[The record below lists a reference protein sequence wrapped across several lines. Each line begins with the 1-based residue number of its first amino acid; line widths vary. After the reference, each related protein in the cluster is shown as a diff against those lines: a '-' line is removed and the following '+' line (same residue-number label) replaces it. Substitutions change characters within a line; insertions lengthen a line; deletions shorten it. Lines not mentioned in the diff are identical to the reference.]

1 MAFDSIASIIED
13 LRQGRMVIIVDD
25 EDRENEGD
33 LVMAAEK
40 VRPEDINFMVK
51 EARGLL
57 CLPVTA
63 ERAAALGLQPMV
75 QANQSPYHTN
85 FTISIEAAE
94 GVTTGISVAD
104 RARTIQAAVAR
115 NARAEDLVQPG
126 HIFPLI
132 ARPGGVLQRAG
143 HTEAG
148 CDLVGLAGLEPAAA
162 LIEILRDDGEMAR
175 RPELE
180 QFARQHGLKIG
191 SIEALIRY
199 RLDTEVLVDRLQSS
213 VVETAHGAFQRVVYR
228 DRIDG
233 GLHDVLYLGTP
244 DLMDPGEHPVIVPVA
259 GLEARGDLELSACAA
274 ELAAIRQ
281 AGRGLL
287 VRISAFDGQDTER
300 RRWDRRELVPQLL
313 RDLLPRSAVELRAA
327 V

>member
-40 VRPEDINFMVK
+40 VRPADINFMIK

-57 CLPVTA
+57 CLPVT
-63 ERAAALGLQPMV
+63 ESRAAQLGLAPMV
-75 QANQSPYHTN
+75 NANQSPYHTN
-85 FTISIEAAE
+85 FTVSIEAAD
-94 GVTTGISVAD
+94 GVTTGISAPD
-104 RARTIQAAVAR
+104 RARTIQAAVAAG
-115 NARAEDLVQPG
+115 ARAEDLVRPG

-180 QFARQHGLKIG
+180 RFALQHGLKIG
-191 SIEALIRY
+191 TIAALIQY
-199 RLDTEVLVDRLQSS
+199 RLATEVLVDAVRTDT
-213 VVETAHGAFQRVVYR
+213 VETPHGAFRRALFR

-233 GLHDVLYLGTP
+233 QLHELWSLG
-244 DLMDPGEHPVIVPVA
+244 DPGSLDPA
-259 GLEARGDLELSACAA
+259 AA
-274 ELAAIRQ
+274 EVVLVPAGSEWQSGTVPPELESIGQ
-281 AGRGLL
+281 AGDGLL
-287 VRISAFDGQDTER
+287 VRISVGDGHDSER
-300 RRWDRRELVPQLL
+300 RRWDRRQLATQIL
-313 RDLLPRSAVELRAA
+313 GQLCPDAPAA
-327 V
+327 VGITT